1 MGPEVLHSPA
11 KPPSGGTQGAPLS
24 PVSVSTTCGIISKAV
39 PVPSPPGPD
48 QADSKPRD
56 PGSQTPC
63 CSYPSRGH
71 SLIGRCSAPC
81 RPLPVAQPGLSPG
94 LRGPPGAEAFVRP
107 ALPGAQ
113 AHRKRMHAASQP
125 TFSLKGERPGDPS
138 SDSWEGAGMCFPEG
152 HGTWD
157 APPGGTRDLT
167 RDEDSPLHRTWWPTR
182 PESEFQRLR
191 WPPRETRAL
200 STRPD
205 ALCTVLTRSRVAV
218 SGVFP
223 ICERREVAGKL
234 RTTPWRETCKQRDG
248 GTAGRSGPSSSAPAS
263 PRDTAHVANSPET
276 YGKGGLNSIH
286 LTSKRKRQGVMGR
299 D

>member
-1 MGPEVLHSPA
+1 MLEKGPWRLPECRSRSLR
-11 KPPSGGTQGAPLS
+11 PS
-24 PVSVSTTCGIISKAV
+24 
-39 PVPSPPGPD
+39 SPPRCPGP
-48 QADSKPRD
+48 QEADA
-56 PGSQTPC
+56 
-63 CSYPSRGH
+63 RG
-71 SLIGRCSAPC
+71 G
-81 RPLPVAQPGLSPG
+81 VT
-94 LRGPPGAEAFVRP
+94 AEAANTSSP
-107 ALPGAQ
+107 
-113 AHRKRMHAASQP
+113 ASQP

-152 HGTWD
+152 HRTRD

-167 RDEDSPLHRTWWPTR
+167 RDEDSPLHRTWWPRR

-191 WPPRETRAL
+191 WPPRERRAL

-205 ALCTVLTRSRVAV
+205 ALCTVLTRGRVAV

-234 RTTPWRETCKQRDG
+234 RTTLWRETCKQRDG
-248 GTAGRSGPSSSAPAS
+248 GTAGRSGPPSSAPAS
-263 PRDTAHVANSPET
+263 PRDTARVANSPET

-286 LTSKRKRQGVMGR
+286 LTSKRKRQGFVGR